1 MWEIDDFILFRKI
14 PRKDKWGY
22 CDDIPLLPLLGSG
35 HHLPLFLM
43 SKHFFISI
51 QQQKC
56 INQISIGYIIDP
68 TLHVKKVFRYQV
80 EKILKETF
88 HQGAIK
94 DIKMLWKNIYMRYW
108 TSNVLWN

>member
-1 MWEIDDFILFRKI
+1 
-14 PRKDKWGY
+14 
-22 CDDIPLLPLLGSG
+22 
-35 HHLPLFLM
+35 M

-94 DIKMLWKNIYMRYW
+94 DIKML
-108 TSNVLWN
+108 